1 MIAAGACIRN
11 SRTRFVVEPLF
22 VVVCCHS
29 LWSLGDEKQS
39 GAERSTRLTFDG
51 GPLELQR
58 IELGKNGLDGVGFC
72 QSPIVTGVGE
82 DGDDSTRLDEIGG
95 LSQGTTGRIRVCQ
108 DLFVTSR
115 EVAEI
120 EHDSGNF
127 VMGFAGDDL
136 FEVSVVGVNQ
146 VDIGLVGGIESDR
159 GAIEGRLLDVEGVD
173 RSTWTNQVGQKQGVV
188 TIARGGIDRDVA
200 DLKHFAN
207 RGLSLLGEW

>member
-1 MIAAGACIRN
+1 M
-11 SRTRFVVEPLF
+11 
-22 VVVCCHS
+22 
-29 LWSLGDEKQS
+29 
-39 GAERSTRLTFDG
+39 TFDG
-51 GPLELQR
+51 SPLELQR
-58 IELGKNGLDGVGFC
+58 IELGKNDLDGVGFC

-108 DLFVTSR
+108 DLFVTSWK
-115 EVAEI
+115 VTEI
-120 EHDSGNF
+120 EHNDGNF
-127 VMGFAGDDL
+127 VMGFPGDDS

-146 VDIGLVGGIESDR
+146 FDIGLVGGIESDR